1 MNPAPSSQTF
11 ANQRRCRVK
20 VLIAAGG
27 SGGHIFPAIAL
38 ARALQG
44 SAMPDEVDIRF
55 IGSNKALDRRIFEKE
70 GFKFSLLS
78 ANKFPYKASLRLIPF
93 FIKFKIDLIRT
104 FFIVLSY
111 RPDIVVGFG
120 GYIPCPAMLVAVLF
134 RIPRIVH
141 EQNVVAGRA
150 NKLLFKLADR
160 IAVSFEETRSPKLM
174 GCRAVKCIFTGNPL
188 RSEVLKEDKP
198 LGIKRFGLDGSKFT
212 ILVIGGSQGAHF
224 LNAAFIGAITD
235 VDKPLM
241 EGIQVIHLTGISDYG
256 WAVKTYAFIKGL
268 ESRVY
273 SFIDRIEEAYSAA
286 DLVITR
292 AGASAIFEIASFG
305 RPMILVPYPFA
316 NAHQSENARVF
327 GEKGAAIV
335 IEENTLSA
343 EVFKDSILKLYKDR
357 EGAKKLAEAARL
369 LSVPDA
375 AARLAREVIH
385 MVGEV

>member
-1 MNPAPSSQTF
+1 MK
-11 ANQRRCRVK
+11 RVK

-38 ARALQG
+38 AKALQG
-44 SAMPDEVDIRF
+44 SRGREIDIRF
-55 IGSNKALDRRIFEKE
+55 IGSNKALDRRIFERE

-78 ANKFPYKASLRLIPF
+78 TNKFPYKASLRLVPF

-120 GYIPCPAMLVAVLF
+120 GYISCPAMLVAALF
-134 RIPRIVH
+134 GIPRIVH

-174 GCRAVKCIFTGNPL
+174 GLNVAKCVFTGNPL

-224 LNAAFIGAITD
+224 LNAAFIGAMTGI
-235 VDKPLM
+235 DKPLK
-241 EGIQVIHLTGISDYG
+241 ESLQVIHLTGIADYG
-256 WAVKTYAFIKGL
+256 WAVKAYGTIEGL
-268 ESRVY
+268 ESRAY

-316 NAHQSENARVF
+316 NAHQSENAKVF

-335 IEENTLSA
+335 IEENALSVEA
-343 EVFKDSILKLYKDR
+343 FKESILKLYNDR
-357 EGAKKLAEAARL
+357 EGAKKLAGAARL
-369 LSVPDA
+369 FCVPDA
-375 AARLAREVIH
+375 AARLA
-385 MVGEV
+385 GEVLSLSER